1 MLINVYD
8 INDSKD
14 KLFYWYWKILNN
26 YYNFLLYYSYL
37 KKIEGMK
44 GKERKGK

>member
-14 KLFYWYWKILNN
+14 KSFYWHWKTSNN
-26 YYNFLLYYSYL
+26 YHNLLLRYSYL